1 MNTPAHAIFG
11 AAVFGRAGDFRVTT
25 AAIAG
30 GLVPDLPLMTMV
42 GWSLWV
48 RGVSPEMVFG
58 TYYFSEDWQAVFS
71 IDHGFFIWGAA
82 LLLAI
87 LLRRPVLLAFA
98 GSGFL
103 HALVDF
109 FVHHDDARAQF
120 WPLTSWKFQSPISYW
135 DRAHYGQYVGPLEIV
150 ISLGLCVLLWRQF
163 HRMPA
168 RALIVLAA
176 VAETA
181 PSIMFGLMLH

>member
-1 MNTPAHAIFG
+1 MSRIVGVLAISLAFG
-11 AAVFGRAGDFRVTT
+11 AFLAWPLFTWAVRPGW
-25 AAIAG
+25 
-30 GLVPDLPLMTMV
+30 V
-42 GWSLWV
+42 G
-48 RGVSPEMVFG
+48 
-58 TYYFSEDWQAVFS
+58 
-71 IDHGFFIWGAA
+71 GAA
-82 LLLAI
+82 LLLAV

-135 DRAHYGQYVGPLEIV
+135 DRAHFGQYVGPLEIV
-150 ISLGLCVLLWRQF
+150 ISLGLCVLLWRRF